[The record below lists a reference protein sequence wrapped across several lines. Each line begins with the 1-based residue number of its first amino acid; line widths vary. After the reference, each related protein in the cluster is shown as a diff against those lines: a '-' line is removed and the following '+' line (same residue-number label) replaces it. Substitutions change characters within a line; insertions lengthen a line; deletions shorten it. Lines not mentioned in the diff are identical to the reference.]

1 MCVVPVQA
9 GLGTHVPLSRSI
21 LQTPYSIINQIRCSR
36 TCCSRPVCCLRV
48 QPSYDR
54 SVVAANCSRASC
66 RSPGSHT
73 LCGSQHALHQAG
85 IRRPCLC
92 RATADTPPS
101 SSDGINSSSGPNPHA
116 DRVPEEAPD
125 EITMEILSAQS
136 WEDLYELFYNSGT
149 AAPSHQHCYGYLI
162 ALSELLPELDA
173 PPPFAVAAAG
183 INVGSSSSSTSPEDL
198 DKGWE
203 ALRAAGKVVS
213 WNQLTALRV
222 RAWAWGTPMWQG
234 RS

>member
-1 MCVVPVQA
+1 
-9 GLGTHVPLSRSI
+9 LSR
-21 LQTPYSIINQIRCSR
+21 R
-36 TCCSRPVCCLRV
+36 T
-48 QPSYDR
+48 
-54 SVVAANCSRASC
+54 
-66 RSPGSHT
+66 
-73 LCGSQHALHQAG
+73 
-85 IRRPCLC
+85 CLC
-92 RATADTPPS
+92 RASAGTPPS
-101 SSDGINSSSGPNPHA
+101 SNDGINSSSGPNPDA
-116 DRVPEEAPD
+116 DRVPEELPD

-136 WEDLYELFYNSGT
+136 WEDLYGLFYNSGT

-183 INVGSSSSSTSPEDL
+183 INVGSSSSSGSSPQDL

-222 RAWAWGTPMWQG
+222 RAEPNTRIRVLTADTLFAVMTVAPGRNTCGAGQQG
-234 RS
+234 MPWNSARVADASMLS